1 MNLGDVNLGDTR
13 LGNVNMNFDRFGN
26 MSTNNINNNN
36 YYHHHHHHHHHQ
48 YLASTNLPLVQEQ
61 QQLQQQQQKQQ
72 QLQQQQQP
80 QTLQQLCDRVQSLD
94 QQQTRLLQQADQLQ
108 QQLQLPQPHPQP
120 QPQPLVGA
128 SLPSAGPAPAS
139 SAPSSKKLRKRGG
152 RKRSRRTT
160 PKREGRVTCE
170 CGDTFKE
177 NYLNTHRKRGCRL
190 REKEEKPQ
198 CRYCFKRFGSLDY
211 INGVHKRSCP
221 VQKAQRDQQFQAA
234 WEAAVSSGTGS
245 SSGSP
250 PGFFASRP
258 QLVASD
264 GLLPFSMNSQQAGA
278 APQTLAA
285 TLAPQQEQQQQQ
297 QQNWPQPEPL
307 QYVTGPLDMGSSNL
321 NTNYMADLTN
331 GMGVDMNFAPY
342 AFPDPSNANVGES
355 TTDSQFIIN
364 DAASIDINMADSD
377 PEMDPNT
384 NWAPS
389 DVPDPSNAI
398 ESTTDPQLPIN
409 PALPALAQS
418 LEATAAAVLPAAQPA
433 DLNPGGPTDEVDQ
446 VQVQA
451 QTHDESDADK
461 EYDDLFDDL
470 FGGDTVPSPT
480 PTPTAPP
487 TLWLPTPM
495 PNPSISQT
503 QSEA

>member
-1 MNLGDVNLGDTR
+1 MNL
-13 LGNVNMNFDRFGN
+13 
-26 MSTNNINNNN
+26 
-36 YYHHHHHHHHHQ
+36 
-48 YLASTNLPLVQEQ
+48 
-61 QQLQQQQQKQQ
+61 
-72 QLQQQQQP
+72 
-80 QTLQQLCDRVQSLD
+80 
-94 QQQTRLLQQADQLQ
+94 
-108 QQLQLPQPHPQP
+108 
-120 QPQPLVGA
+120 
-128 SLPSAGPAPAS
+128 
-139 SAPSSKKLRKRGG
+139 
-152 RKRSRRTT
+152 
-160 PKREGRVTCE
+160 
-170 CGDTFKE
+170 
-177 NYLNTHRKRGCRL
+177 
-190 REKEEKPQ
+190 
-198 CRYCFKRFGSLDY
+198 
-211 INGVHKRSCP
+211 
-221 VQKAQRDQQFQAA
+221 
-234 WEAAVSSGTGS
+234 
-245 SSGSP
+245 
-250 PGFFASRP
+250 
-258 QLVASD
+258 
-264 GLLPFSMNSQQAGA
+264 QQAGA

-285 TLAPQQEQQQQQ
+285 TLALQQQQQQQQNLWPRGQQPQPQ

-331 GMGVDMNFAPY
+331 GMGVNINFAPY
-342 AFPDPSNANVGES
+342 AFPDPSNANAGES

-377 PEMDPNT
+377 HEMDPNT

-398 ESTTDPQLPIN
+398 ESTTDSQLPIN
-409 PALPALAQS
+409 PALPPLAQN

-461 EYDDLFDDL
+461 EYDDLFDEL

-480 PTPTAPP
+480 PTPTPPPTPPP

-503 QSEA
+503 QFELHEE